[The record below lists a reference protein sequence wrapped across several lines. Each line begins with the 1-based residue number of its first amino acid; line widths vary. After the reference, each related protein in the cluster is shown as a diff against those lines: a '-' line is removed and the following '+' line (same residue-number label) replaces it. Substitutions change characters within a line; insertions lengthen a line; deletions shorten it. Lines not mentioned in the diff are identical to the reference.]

1 MFAPIV
7 LTLALAVTP
16 TVTVLWEMPT
26 PDGGWVAPPTNETAT
41 WDQVLH
47 PGGELKCGT
56 YYQQDEY
63 LPDEAARFTADG
75 ILTLGED
82 YATDTQ
88 RGAISWAFI
97 YGGDCPVEPPV
108 VVPPVQPPVV
118 VPPVIPPV
126 VPPVVVP
133 PVVPPVVVPQPPVVV
148 APPVTP
154 PVTPPTVPVVVTPP
168 VTVPEVVVPVVVTPE
183 PVAAPTAPVLANTG
197 TPLLPLTLAGLF
209 MVALGAGLKK
219 AKKS

>member
-1 MFAPIV
+1 MTMFAPIV
-7 LTLALAVTP
+7 LTLAMAVTP

-26 PDGGWVAPPTNETAT
+26 PDGGWVSPPTNETAT

-47 PGGELKCGT
+47 PGGELKCGVW
-56 YYQQDEY
+56 YQSDEY

-88 RGAISWAFI
+88 RGAISWTFI
-97 YGGDCPVEPPV
+97 YGGDCPVE
-108 VVPPVQPPVV
+108 
-118 VPPVIPPV
+118 
-126 VPPVVVP
+126 
-133 PVVPPVVVPQPPVVV
+133 
-148 APPVTP
+148 P

-183 PVAAPTAPVLANTG
+183 PVTAEPAAPVLANTG

-219 AKKS
+219 VKKS

>member
-7 LTLALAVTP
+7 LTLAMAVTP

-26 PDGGWVAPPTNETAT
+26 PDGGWVSPPTNETAT

-47 PGGELKCGT
+47 PGGELKCGVW
-56 YYQQDEY
+56 YQSDEY

-88 RGAISWAFI
+88 RGAISWTFI
-97 YGGDCPVEPPV
+97 YGGDCPVE
-108 VVPPVQPPVV
+108 
-118 VPPVIPPV
+118 
-126 VPPVVVP
+126 
-133 PVVPPVVVPQPPVVV
+133 
-148 APPVTP
+148 P

-168 VTVPEVVVPVVVTPE
+168 VTC
-183 PVAAPTAPVLANTG
+183 
-197 TPLLPLTLAGLF
+197 LLYTSP
-209 MVALGAGLKK
+209 
-219 AKKS
+219 SPRD